1 MDDTENLPGFTP
13 APFPPLAGEP
23 ATTPEPPKNGRR
35 KGRRGPRQPKP
46 AKNKRDG
53 AARRKASGLRGRR
66 VGKSPLLAASY
77 DPKNAIPVD
86 IALAMMACQGLTAD
100 EIKLVADVAQA
111 LAVWPEE
118 SRTRVAFA
126 LGRMFP

>member
-46 AKNKRDG
+46 DPAKRRASKKQKRSRARANG
-53 AARRKASGLRGRR
+53 ASSAAAAAT
-66 VGKSPLLAASY
+66 KSLELWS
-77 DPKNAIPVD
+77 VVQ
-86 IALAMMACQGLTAD
+86 ACAGLTAD

-111 LAVWPEE
+111 LAAWPEE
-118 SRTRVAFA
+118 SRTRVASA